1 MDTALL
7 ILRSVVGLYVAAHG
21 ARFLFGWF
29 GGLGLSGT
37 QAFMGSRLGFRPA
50 GLWAFGLGLA
60 EFGGG
65 VLTVLGLLGPIGP
78 IGVAAA
84 MLTATIAVHWAK
96 GPWGT
101 QGGYEQSL
109 TNLAVALS
117 LAVAG
122 AGAYS
127 LDALLG
133 ITVPLSVSE
142 TIGVITLLAVIVALV
157 TRQAPAAQPQPQ
169 AA

>member
-1 MDTALL
+1 LDTALL
-7 ILRSVVGLYVAAHG
+7 LLRSVVGLYVAAHG

-50 GLWAFGLGLA
+50 WLWAFGLGLA

-65 VLTVLGLLGPIGP
+65 VLTALGLLGPIGP
-78 IGVAAA
+78 IG
-84 MLTATIAVHWAK
+84 IA
-96 GPWGT
+96 
-101 QGGYEQSL
+101 
-109 TNLAVALS
+109 
-117 LAVAG
+117 
-122 AGAYS
+122 
-127 LDALLG
+127 
-133 ITVPLSVSE
+133 VPLSVSE